1 MGKYDDLPQDLIE
14 RAIAELN
21 REIPERD
28 VLIERLG
35 KFGHEVEVFVKRLEA
50 IKFFAN
56 IGKPIKEQSRGKI
69 DRVEDWD
76 SAIKVSLEGTIAL
89 IDNKFEIR
97 RSLIKQHGLQ
107 TLSDAAFDLY
117 NEYVPLSI
125 PQGVRGT
132 VKAAL
137 FVDIEGALD
146 EIILQDL
153 SNDRFFL
160 DLFDWYE
167 QGHWPCAVK
176 KDSTVVVF

>member
-28 VLIERLG
+28 ILIERLG
-35 KFGHEVEVFVKRLEA
+35 KFGHEVEAFVMRLEA

-56 IGKPIKEQSRGKI
+56 VGKPIQLRRGEKVE
-69 DRVEDWD
+69 RVRDWD
-76 SAIKVSLEGTIAL
+76 SAIKVSLEERPAL
-89 IDNKFEIR
+89 RDDKFEIR
-97 RSLIKQHGLQ
+97 RSLIKRHNLQ

-125 PQGVRGT
+125 PEEVRGRAK
-132 VKAAL
+132 VAV
-137 FVDIEGALD
+137 FIDIEGALD

-153 SNDRFFL
+153 LDDRFFL
-160 DLFDWYE
+160 DLFYWYE
-167 QGHWPCAVK
+167 QGHWCCAVK
-176 KDSTVVVF
+176 DDGTLVIF

>member
-1 MGKYDDLPQDLIE
+1 MGKYDDLPRDLVE

-21 REIPERD
+21 REIPDRD

-35 KFGHEVEVFVKRLEA
+35 KFGCEVEAFVERLKT

-56 IGKPIKEQSRGKI
+56 VGKPIQNQSKERI
-69 DRVEDWD
+69 ERVEDWD
-76 SAIKVSLEGTIAL
+76 SAIKVSREGTIAL

-97 RSLIKQHGLQ
+97 RSLVKQHNLQ
-107 TLSDAAFDLY
+107 NLSDAAFDLY
-117 NEYVPLSI
+117 NKYVPLSI

-137 FVDIEGALD
+137 FIDVEGALD

-153 SNDRFFL
+153 LNDRFFL
-160 DLFDWYE
+160 NLFRWYE